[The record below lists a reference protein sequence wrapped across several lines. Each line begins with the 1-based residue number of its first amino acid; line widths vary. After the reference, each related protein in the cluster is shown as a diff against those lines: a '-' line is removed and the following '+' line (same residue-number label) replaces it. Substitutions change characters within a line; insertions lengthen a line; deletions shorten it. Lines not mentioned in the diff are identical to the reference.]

1 VSPAASGASTL
12 PFLAAASLT
21 ELEPRGAVRRFSATT
36 QYVPWPKA
44 YGGDLLVQAAA
55 AGMRTAGDDR
65 TLHAMHSLFVAP
77 ADIGATVE
85 YEVTPLRDGRS
96 YSTREVKGL
105 QNGQVVVASLLSF
118 HTGEES
124 ALIAPPLPSV
134 IAPEELPTA
143 RAAIEAGPD
152 AGLRPVPDAAA
163 AYWSAEGVGG
173 RSFDI
178 RHVEGPSYAGPVDD
192 RHDVTHLW
200 LRASAPLTS
209 GDPSAPDAARTDA
222 ELHRLALIYVCDYTI
237 LEPVLRS
244 QGRAWTD
251 PGLVTASLDHAI
263 WLHDDA
269 RLDDWVLY
277 TQTVE
282 SYANGRGLVRGTLH
296 SPDGRLLATVAQQG
310 MIRIRPD
317 ASTFPSASAPAARLD
332 QTETS

>member
-1 VSPAASGASTL
+1 MSASL
-12 PFLAAASLT
+12 PFLRAIELT
-21 ELEPRGAVRRFSATT
+21 ELDGRGPVRRFGATT

-44 YGGDLLVQAAA
+44 YGGDLLAQAAA

-77 ADIGATVE
+77 ADIDAAVE

-96 YSTREVKGL
+96 YSTREVKGF

-118 HTGEES
+118 HTGEQS
-124 ALIAPPLPSV
+124 ALLAPPLPEVST
-134 IAPEELPTA
+134 PEELLTT
-143 RAAIEAGPD
+143 REAIEAGPD
-152 AGLRPVPDAAA
+152 AGLRTVPDAAA
-163 AYWSAEGVGG
+163 AYWSAELEGG

-178 RHVEGPSYAGPVDD
+178 RHVEEPSYAGPVDD
-192 RHDVTHLW
+192 PRETTHLW
-200 LRASAPLTS
+200 LRASAPL
-209 GDPSAPDAARTDA
+209 PDDQA
-222 ELHRLALIYVCDYTI
+222 LHRLALIYVCDYTI

-251 PGLVTASLDHAI
+251 PGLVTASLDHAM

-282 SYANGRGLVRGTLH
+282 SYAHGRGLVRGTLH
-296 SPDGRLLATVAQQG
+296 SRTGTLLATVAQQG
-310 MIRIRPD
+310 MIRIKEN
-317 ASTFPSASAPAARLD
+317 S
-332 QTETS
+332 

>member
-1 VSPAASGASTL
+1 VSEAASGASTAL
-12 PFLAAASLT
+12 PFLAAAALT
-21 ELEPRGAVRRFSATT
+21 EIEPRGAVRRFSATT

-65 TLHAMHSLFVAP
+65 RLHAMHSLFVAP
-77 ADIGATVE
+77 ADIGARLD
-85 YEVTPLRDGRS
+85 YEVTVLRDGRS
-96 YSTREVKGL
+96 YSTREVRGY
-105 QNGQVVVASLLSF
+105 QNGSAVVVSLLSF

-124 ALIAPPLPSV
+124 ALLAPPLPDV
-134 IAPEELPTA
+134 PAPEELPTT
-143 RAAIEAGPD
+143 RAAIEAGPE
-152 AGLRPVPDAAA
+152 AGLRPVPDSAA
-163 AYWSAEGVGG
+163 AYWSAEGEGG

-178 RHVEGPSYAGPVDD
+178 RHVEGPSYAGPVTD
-192 RHDVTHLW
+192 RRDVTHLW
-200 LRASAPLTS
+200 LRASAPLTA
-209 GDPSAPDAARTDA
+209 GDPIAPDAARADA

-244 QGRAWTD
+244 HGRAWTD
-251 PGLVTASLDHAI
+251 PGLVTASLDHAM

-296 SPDGRLLATVAQQG
+296 SRDGRLLATVAQQG
-310 MIRIRPD
+310 MIRIK
-317 ASTFPSASAPAARLD
+317 
-332 QTETS
+332 ETS